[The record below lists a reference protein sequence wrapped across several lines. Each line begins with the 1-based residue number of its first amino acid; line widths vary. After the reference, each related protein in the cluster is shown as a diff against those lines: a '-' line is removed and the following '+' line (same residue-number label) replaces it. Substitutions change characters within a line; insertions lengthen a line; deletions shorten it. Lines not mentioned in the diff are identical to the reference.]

1 MAHRIQNLANPNKI
15 TYLDGKSPKKDKA
28 EDFIYLDIQIYELV
42 NHLGTD
48 GAIKY
53 LKNKIKTIKDM
64 KGGK

>member
-15 TYLDGKSPKKDKA
+15 TYLDGKSPKKQP

-48 GAIKY
+48 EAIKY
-53 LKNKIKTIKDM
+53 LKNKIKAIKDM
-64 KGGK
+64 EGAGK